1 MKREVVRKMV
11 WDWVKTRQTKYGAY
25 SAVYVLVTIAIL
37 VAANYLANRYNET
50 FDATRNKLY
59 SLADQ
64 TEKILD
70 NLDRDLTIYYF
81 DRSTDF
87 GAARSSLVRYEN
99 ASSRVSVD
107 YIDPDS
113 KPEMAQLMNIR
124 TYGTVLVE
132 VGGNREEAS
141 SSEEEDVT
149 NAIIKVLKGEDKNA
163 CILTGHGEADTD
175 DTDRDGFSG
184 AQQAIQDAN
193 YETQVV
199 SLQQEVEVP
208 SDCTLVILPGPEA
221 DYLPPAVETLKRYVE
236 GGGRALIM
244 IDPDNSPEL
253 TGMVAGWGI
262 RVRDETVVDFSPVGQ
277 FFGMG
282 PLSPLVA
289 DYEDHPITDVMG
301 NTASFFPMSRGV
313 DAGDAVSGWNVEELF
328 STTAGAFATAE
339 LKVEDGE
346 LIRNPAAER
355 EGPITL
361 AVAATHDV
369 PSDTTGSEES
379 SGDNEADAED
389 IGSAPDETDEKESR
403 VVVVG
408 SSRFARNYA
417 LSRGG
422 NLDLFLNMMNWLSSD
437 EDLISI
443 RPKDPENT
451 PLDLSQAQVSRLF
464 WINVIG
470 LPLVIVIFGVRVWWM
485 RR

>member
-1 MKREVVRKMV
+1 M
-11 WDWVKTRQTKYGAY
+11 
-25 SAVYVLVTIAIL
+25 
-37 VAANYLANRYNET
+37 
-50 FDATRNKLY
+50 
-59 SLADQ
+59 
-64 TEKILD
+64 
-70 NLDRDLTIYYF
+70 
-81 DRSTDF
+81 
-87 GAARSSLVRYEN
+87 
-99 ASSRVSVD
+99 
-107 YIDPDS
+107 
-113 KPEMAQLMNIR
+113 
-124 TYGTVLVE
+124 
-132 VGGNREEAS
+132 
-141 SSEEEDVT
+141 
-149 NAIIKVLKGEDKNA
+149 
-163 CILTGHGEADTD
+163 
-175 DTDRDGFSG
+175 
-184 AQQAIQDAN
+184 QDAN

-221 DYLPPAVETLKRYVE
+221 GYLPPAVETLKRYVE

-244 IDPDNSPEL
+244 IDPDNSPAL

-289 DYEDHPITDVMG
+289 DYEDHPITGVMG

-346 LIRNPAAER
+346 LIRDPAAER

-361 AVAATHDV
+361 AVAAAHDV

-379 SGDNEADAED
+379 SRDNEADAED
-389 IGSAPDETDEKESR
+389 SESASDETDEKESR

-417 LSRGG
+417 LGRGG